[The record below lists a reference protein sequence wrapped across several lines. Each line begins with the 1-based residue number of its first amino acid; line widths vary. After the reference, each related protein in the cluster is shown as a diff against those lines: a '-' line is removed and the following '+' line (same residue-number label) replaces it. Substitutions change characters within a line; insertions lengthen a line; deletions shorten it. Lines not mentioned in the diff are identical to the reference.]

1 MNAIVLLSIIGIGLF
16 VLSFISKRRFGLL
29 GLALAAGAILSQIWS
44 YEAELIVSTSGIV
57 PNGQLTAVIASSVMV
72 LLPSVILLFHSS
84 KYHSMLSRI
93 IGSLLYSLLALAFL
107 VEPLG
112 KVLDLSDINQIT
124 SVKSLIISVGLVF
137 AIVDLFMTKKPESGK
152 KSKH

>member
-84 KYHSMLSRI
+84 KYNSMIPRI

-137 AIVDLFMTKKPESGK
+137 AIVDLFMTKKSESGK